1 MIRSTSPQRPHDT
14 VACIEVAPPPAVH
27 AAAQAARKA
36 QFDWIDAGAAGR
48 AKALGQAADAVQEAA
63 GDLAALAV
71 REVGKPLTEARGEI
85 ARSVAILRYYA
96 QQPFD
101 PIGATH
107 NPSGQGLLFTTRR
120 P

>member
-1 MIRSTSPQRPHDT
+1 MITSRSPHRPDDIVVSVGAAEPAAVR
-14 VACIEVAPPPAVH
+14 VAAE
-27 AAAQAARKA
+27 AARKA
-36 QFDWIDAGAAGR
+36 QSEWIDAGAAGR
-48 AKALGQAADAVQEAA
+48 AKALGQAADAVQAVAEE
-63 GDLAALAV
+63 LAALAV
-71 REVGKPLTEARGEI
+71 REVGKPLAEARAEV

-101 PIGATH
+101 PVGATH